1 MLRRIDFSTAA
12 ITFALF
18 LTLVTAQVV
27 TIAEGENG
35 PTTLKTIYGAFPLP
49 STLTQTRTRTLA
61 PPQTLALTLTLAH
74 LPNPT
79 PTPTLSPYPYPTPN
93 LRKRRAPLHQPAA
106 RRRRVRTGSAGETL
120 TLT

>member
-35 PTTLKTIYGAFPLP
+35 PTTLKTIYG
-49 STLTQTRTRTLA
+49 
-61 PPQTLALTLTLAH
+61 
-74 LPNPT
+74 
-79 PTPTLSPYPYPTPN
+79 
-93 LRKRRAPLHQPAA
+93 
-106 RRRRVRTGSAGETL
+106 RVRVRARYRVRAGARVGE
-120 TLT
+120 

>member
-1 MLRRIDFSTAA
+1 MAPVLRRIDFSTAA

-61 PPQTLALTLTLAH
+61 PPQTLALTLTLA
-74 LPNPT
+74 
-79 PTPTLSPYPYPTPN
+79 SEPYPYSYPIS
-93 LRKRRAPLHQPAA
+93 LPLPDP
-106 RRRRVRTGSAGETL
+106 
-120 TLT
+120 

>member
-49 STLTQTRTRTLA
+49 
-61 PPQTLALTLTLAH
+61 
-74 LPNPT
+74 
-79 PTPTLSPYPYPTPN
+79 
-93 LRKRRAPLHQPAA
+93 QP
-106 RRRRVRTGSAGETL
+106 
-120 TLT
+120 

>member
-1 MLRRIDFSTAA
+1 MIQREQVAPVLRRIDFSTAA

-49 STLTQTRTRTLA
+49 STLTQT
-61 PPQTLALTLTLAH
+61 QN
-74 LPNPT
+74 PNPS
-79 PTPTLSPYPYPTPN
+79 PTPNPSLNSNPSPSSEPYPYSYPIS
-93 LRKRRAPLHQPAA
+93 LPLPDP
-106 RRRRVRTGSAGETL
+106 
-120 TLT
+120 

>member
-1 MLRRIDFSTAA
+1 MAPVLRRIDFSTAA

-49 STLTQTRTRTLA
+49 STLTLTQTRTRTLA

-79 PTPTLSPYPYPTPN
+79 PTPALSPYPYPTPN
-93 LRKRRAPLHQPAA
+93 LRKRCAPLH
-106 RRRRVRTGSAGETL
+106 
-120 TLT
+120 